1 MVRIQ
6 RRSRYAPSFMALKA
20 TNPAQATRRVRPA
33 VGPVIQAKIAAT
45 APQYPLAGPL
55 IAACQEAARIPR
67 HQLLAHA
74 LALGC
79 SHYAT
84 LWPDLTPTPSHLP
97 QEVLGCALLRGPAD
111 VETFQAIRCGVML
124 LSDLANSPAAIG
136 AAAHELGV
144 AGRMAH
150 LARLGLA
157 ADAHVDYW
165 TRILAAIPVD
175 APVETDFLP
184 GISRLTTETRLS
196 DPGRGPVRTWLRTH
210 HDP

>member
-1 MVRIQ
+1 
-6 RRSRYAPSFMALKA
+6 MALKA
-20 TNPAQATRRVRPA
+20 TKPAQITRRVRSA
-33 VGPVIQAKIAAT
+33 VGPVFQAKAA
-45 APQYPLAGPL
+45 ARASHHPLAGPL
-55 IAACQEAARIPR
+55 ITACQEAAKKPR

-97 QEVLGCALLRGPAD
+97 KEVLGCALLRGPAD
-111 VETFQAIRCGVML
+111 VETFQAIRCGAML

-157 ADAHVDYW
+157 ADAHADYW
-165 TRILAAIPVD
+165 TLILAELPVGV
-175 APVETDFLP
+175 PVETDFLP

-196 DPGRGPVRTWLRTH
+196 GPGRGPVRTWLRTH
-210 HDP
+210 HNP

>member
-1 MVRIQ
+1 
-6 RRSRYAPSFMALKA
+6 MALKA
-20 TNPAQATRRVRPA
+20 TKPAQTTRRVRPA
-33 VGPVIQAKIAAT
+33 VRPVFQAKIAAP
-45 APQYPLAGPL
+45 APQHPLAGPL
-55 IAACQEAARIPR
+55 IAACQKAAKLPR

-84 LWPDLTPTPSHLP
+84 LWPDLTPTTSHLP

-111 VETFQAIRCGVML
+111 VETFQAIRCGAML
-124 LSDLANSPAAIG
+124 LSDLANSPAAIA

-144 AGRMAH
+144 TGRVAH

-157 ADAHVDYW
+157 ADAHADYW
-165 TRILAAIPVD
+165 TRILTELPVGVAA
-175 APVETDFLP
+175 ETDFLP

-196 DPGRGPVRTWLRTH
+196 GPGRGPVRTWLRTH
-210 HDP
+210 HNP